1 MPPQSGAKVAAFEY
15 IEPATLD
22 GAFDA
27 LQRGGEEA
35 HLLAGGTAL
44 VLLMRLGLVLPSYV
58 VGLRRIEGLREI
70 GISKEGGLE
79 IGALVTHAEIERS
92 ALVQRFFAPLAQT
105 FGHIATVRI
114 RNQATIGGNLV
125 HADPASDPPPMLI
138 AMDAEILVARRGGTR
153 TIRAEDFFRDIFDVA
168 LEPGEIV
175 TAIRIPPSSP
185 GLLGTYV
192 KFLPASKDD
201 FATVSVAATV
211 RLDANGGCQDVRL
224 ALGSVASTPLRARRA
239 EDALRGKIMT
249 REVIEAAATIVAE
262 DVDPLDDARGSAG
275 YKREMA
281 RVWTRRALEKLV
293 PG

>member
-1 MPPQSGAKVAAFEY
+1 MATFEY
-15 IEPATLD
+15 LEPATLEE
-22 GAFDA
+22 AFDV

-44 VLLMRLGLVLPSYV
+44 VLLMRLGLVLPEYV
-58 VGLRRIEGLREI
+58 VSLRRIEGLREI
-70 GISKEGGLE
+70 GISREGGLE

-92 ALVQRFFAPLAQT
+92 ALVRRFFAPLAQT
-105 FGHIATVRI
+105 FGHVATVRI

-138 AMDAEILVARRGGTR
+138 AMDAEIIVARRGGVR
-153 TIRAEDFFRDIFDVA
+153 SIAAGDFFRDVFDVA

-175 TAIRIPPSSP
+175 TAIRIPPP
-185 GLLGTYV
+185 PRGMLGTYV

-211 RLDANGGCQDVRL
+211 CLDANGDCEDIRL
-224 ALGSVASTPLRARRA
+224 ALGSVATTPVRARRA
-239 EDALRGKIMT
+239 EEALRGKAIT
-249 REVIEAAATIVAE
+249 RETIDAAATIVAE
-262 DVDPLDDARGSAG
+262 EVDPLDDVRGSAS

-281 RVWTRRALEKLV
+281 RVWTRRALEQLV
-293 PG
+293 PA

>member
-1 MPPQSGAKVAAFEY
+1 MAAFEY
-15 IEPATLD
+15 LEPATLE

-27 LQRGGEEA
+27 LERGGEEA
-35 HLLAGGTAL
+35 HVLAGGTAL
-44 VLLMRLGLVLPSYV
+44 VLLMRLGLVLPSFV
-58 VGLRRIEGLREI
+58 VGMRRIEGLREI

-79 IGALVTHAEIERS
+79 IGALVTHAEIEGS

-105 FGHIATVRI
+105 FGRVATVRI

-138 AMDAEILVARRGGTR
+138 AMDAEIVVARRGGVR
-153 TIRAEDFFRDIFDVA
+153 TISAADFFRDLFEVA

-175 TAIRIPPSSP
+175 TAIRIPPP
-185 GLLGTYV
+185 PRGMLGTYV
-192 KFLPASKDD
+192 KFLPASQDD
-201 FATVSVAATV
+201 FATVSVAATL
-211 RLDANGGCQDVRL
+211 RLDPNGGCEDVRL

-239 EDALRGKIMT
+239 EEALRGKRIT
-249 REVIEAAATIVAE
+249 RETIDAAAAIVAE

-281 RVWTRRALEKLV
+281 RVWTRRALGELV
-293 PG
+293 PA

>member
-1 MPPQSGAKVAAFEY
+1 VATFEY
-15 IEPATLD
+15 VEPGTLED
-22 GAFDA
+22 AFDA
-27 LQRGGEEA
+27 LERGGEDA

-44 VLLMRLGLVLPSYV
+44 VLLMRLGLVLPGHVIS
-58 VGLRRIEGLREI
+58 LRRIQGLREI

-105 FGHIATVRI
+105 FGHVATVRI

-138 AMDAEILVARRGGTR
+138 AMDAEIVVARRGGVR
-153 TIRAEDFFRDIFDVA
+153 TIAAADFFRDIFEVA

-175 TAIRIPPSSP
+175 TSVRIPPP
-185 GLLGTYV
+185 RGMRGTYV

-201 FATVSVAATV
+201 FATVSVAAT
-211 RLDANGGCQDVRL
+211 LQLAANGDCADVRL
-224 ALGSVASTPLRARRA
+224 ALGSVATTPVRARRA
-239 EDALRGKIMT
+239 EEALRGKRIT
-249 REVIEAAATIVAE
+249 RETIETAAAIVAE
-262 DVDPLDDARGSAG
+262 EVDPLDDVRGSAG

-281 RVWTRRALEKLV
+281 RVWTRRALAQLV
-293 PG
+293 PA

>member
-1 MPPQSGAKVAAFEY
+1 MAAFEY
-15 IEPATLD
+15 LEPATLE

-27 LQRGGEEA
+27 LERGGEEA
-35 HLLAGGTAL
+35 HVLAGGTAL
-44 VLLMRLGLVLPSYV
+44 VLLMRLGLVIPSFV
-58 VGLRRIEGLREI
+58 VGMRRIEGLREI

-79 IGALVTHAEIERS
+79 IGALVTHAEIEGS

-105 FGHIATVRI
+105 FGRVATVRI

-138 AMDAEILVARRGGTR
+138 AMDAEIVVARRGGVR
-153 TIRAEDFFRDIFDVA
+153 TISAADFFRDLFEVA

-175 TAIRIPPSSP
+175 TAIRIPPP
-185 GLLGTYV
+185 PRGMLGTYV
-192 KFLPASKDD
+192 KFLPASQDD
-201 FATVSVAATV
+201 FATVSVAATL
-211 RLDANGGCQDVRL
+211 RLDPNGGCEDVRL

-239 EDALRGKIMT
+239 EEALRGKRIT
-249 REVIEAAATIVAE
+249 RETIDAAAAIVAE

-281 RVWTRRALEKLV
+281 RVWTRRALGELV
-293 PG
+293 PA